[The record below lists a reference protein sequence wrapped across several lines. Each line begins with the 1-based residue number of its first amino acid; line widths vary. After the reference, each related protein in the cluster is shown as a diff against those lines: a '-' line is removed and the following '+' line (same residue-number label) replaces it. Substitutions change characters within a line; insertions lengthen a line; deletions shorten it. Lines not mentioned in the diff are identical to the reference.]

1 MTDASP
7 KGGRR
12 IAPPTPLNRRPVNR
26 AALAVLQ
33 AMKVRPDPSRLHLV
47 TLLVEALELEDPG
60 PGVPA
65 AEWAGMPGRLYPLLL
80 ASPEE
85 ALRWWTSNP
94 NLPLDD
100 QEADLTAV
108 LRLAETPT
116 KAMWAFLEVTRDRL
130 RAQAMT

>member
-1 MTDASP
+1 MTDPPP

-26 AALAVLQ
+26 AALAVLR
-33 AMKVRPDPSRLHLV
+33 AIKARPDPSRLHLV

-85 ALRWWTSNP
+85 AYRWWISNP
-94 NLPLDD
+94 HLTPKE
-100 QEADLTAV
+100 QEADLTAA

-116 KAMWAFLEVTRDRL
+116 QAMWAFLEVTRDRL
-130 RAQAMT
+130 RAQATT